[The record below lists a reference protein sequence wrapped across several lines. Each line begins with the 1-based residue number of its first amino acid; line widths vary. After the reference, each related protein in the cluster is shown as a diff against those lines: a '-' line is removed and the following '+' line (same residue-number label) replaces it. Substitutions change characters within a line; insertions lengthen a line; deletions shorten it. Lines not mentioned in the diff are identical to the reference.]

1 MDNKQPGLSKISEV
15 KGAIKEIKEIEHENS
30 SEEISS
36 ENEKENNKSK
46 KNESLKKEGSH
57 SNSQISGKS
66 NKENIIEGDKLEL
79 KNSEEDDEE
88 KKSSENNENSE
99 KSKKEKSF
107 LSENSSEDEG
117 NKNESKSISNSQ
129 YKDLK
134 EENFHSIEE
143 YYAELRKVYNS
154 NNQYKDSEFGDDK
167 NFFGGDDVED
177 DERNV
182 SDIGFDRIVYDDDKI
197 NFFAYENSSNN
208 LEYEFKIK
216 RGIMKDRYFL
226 GAFLM
231 LFRRRE
237 EFFTD
242 LILDPQHIKENIN
255 AGFIGFTFFINGEWI
270 NVTID
275 TTIPRH
281 GDEISLS
288 NTETA
293 NAYWMCLF
301 EKAYAKIFKTYTVL
315 EMKGVKDFLVDFT
328 GGWSKLTEFT
338 NNKEMGFDEN
348 KKKSLFEEI
357 QKALEIKSLV
367 GCMKYDETK
376 EKEDLEDDKSEEGCE
391 DEAIVPNCMYNILD
405 AREDNGI
412 KLIYLV
418 NYWPKGKWTSSYSV
432 EDETWEANKAL
443 AERLDYQVSQ
453 SDGTFWMSFDD
464 WLTYFNRIYYCR
476 IFPEQWSQMVIPGKW
491 TAITSGGAP
500 PKVKP
505 WLPEKYHPPEQ
516 KKDIMSATMG
526 MPSMMGQAT
535 FKGTLNKKT
544 MMNTASFYNNQNM
557 TSLGKTSIINNNLGS
572 NKLGFMSSKKSLG
585 PSGVL
590 QPSLGTVNSG
600 AQSQSQK
607 GENNTK
613 KEGDNK
619 DEKNN
624 KNGKKK
630 KQVARVIYNPI
641 KRNTIQDT
649 EDRFFLNPQYKI
661 EITPGTRLNIS
672 LMQEDK
678 KIQDNNYLS
687 VAFLLIYCKGR
698 FSRVWE
704 IKEENIIRKAVSE
717 IEVPEGQEKK
727 NKRETTI
734 QLDYLDTLKKINEGR
749 KKKIPRGECIQMNL
763 IPYIDYNTKYETE
776 RQGKTVQFKIH
787 AIETVFWLRLF
798 ASTNIYVAELSRPY
812 ECTASSS
819 WSQDKNF
826 TAGGARYITERNKTR
841 ENSKWPIN
849 PQYLIT
855 FDKNISM
862 KIILK
867 KTNGHFSVEENKIGF
882 LLTKPEQTQEKGI
895 SNKAK
900 TMSEF
905 HKTNNSFLKT
915 DQISRVMESTQRILD
930 SKSNL
935 LIDIY
940 PKMYINNS
948 EWVVESSY
956 SNSYCSCLFMN
967 FNKIDSPL
975 IIIPTL
981 DLPSSPFDF
990 ELKIYSNR
998 PARIFSLNNE
1008 NCCLLIGEWKDN
1020 NCGGSHLSK
1029 DDKKKKSGNEIDD
1042 YSGLIKKPLTWYNNP
1057 KFHLCFEIK
1066 KKENKN
1072 KENNEKKNDENEKE
1086 NNEKENEND
1095 KIYNNIPQIDFEIVL
1110 TRFERIWKPIISRGV
1125 VNSMLGIYV
1134 FEYDTI
1140 NWKKKCIN
1148 FNTVEFMPQNEVTVK
1163 FSLKDVNPKGFI
1175 IMPVTYGEGI
1185 KGPFLIMAKCKTK
1198 FTFTQLE
1205 DNFE

>member
-1 MDNKQPGLSKISEV
+1 
-15 KGAIKEIKEIEHENS
+15 
-30 SEEISS
+30 
-36 ENEKENNKSK
+36 
-46 KNESLKKEGSH
+46 
-57 SNSQISGKS
+57 
-66 NKENIIEGDKLEL
+66 
-79 KNSEEDDEE
+79 
-88 KKSSENNENSE
+88 
-99 KSKKEKSF
+99 
-107 LSENSSEDEG
+107 
-117 NKNESKSISNSQ
+117 
-129 YKDLK
+129 
-134 EENFHSIEE
+134 
-143 YYAELRKVYNS
+143 
-154 NNQYKDSEFGDDK
+154 
-167 NFFGGDDVED
+167 
-177 DERNV
+177 
-182 SDIGFDRIVYDDDKI
+182 
-197 NFFAYENSSNN
+197 
-208 LEYEFKIK
+208 
-216 RGIMKDRYFL
+216 
-226 GAFLM
+226 
-231 LFRRRE
+231 
-237 EFFTD
+237 
-242 LILDPQHIKENIN
+242 
-255 AGFIGFTFFINGEWI
+255 
-270 NVTID
+270 
-275 TTIPRH
+275 
-281 GDEISLS
+281 
-288 NTETA
+288 
-293 NAYWMCLF
+293 
-301 EKAYAKIFKTYTVL
+301 
-315 EMKGVKDFLVDFT
+315 
-328 GGWSKLTEFT
+328 
-338 NNKEMGFDEN
+338 
-348 KKKSLFEEI
+348 
-357 QKALEIKSLV
+357 
-367 GCMKYDETK
+367 
-376 EKEDLEDDKSEEGCE
+376 
-391 DEAIVPNCMYNILD
+391 
-405 AREDNGI
+405 
-412 KLIYLV
+412 
-418 NYWPKGKWTSSYSV
+418 
-432 EDETWEANKAL
+432 
-443 AERLDYQVSQ
+443 
-453 SDGTFWMSFDD
+453 
-464 WLTYFNRIYYCR
+464 
-476 IFPEQWSQMVIPGKW
+476 
-491 TAITSGGAP
+491 
-500 PKVKP
+500 
-505 WLPEKYHPPEQ
+505 
-516 KKDIMSATMG
+516 
-526 MPSMMGQAT
+526 
-535 FKGTLNKKT
+535 
-544 MMNTASFYNNQNM
+544 
-557 TSLGKTSIINNNLGS
+557 
-572 NKLGFMSSKKSLG
+572 
-585 PSGVL
+585 
-590 QPSLGTVNSG
+590 
-600 AQSQSQK
+600 
-607 GENNTK
+607 
-613 KEGDNK
+613 
-619 DEKNN
+619 
-624 KNGKKK
+624 
-630 KQVARVIYNPI
+630 
-641 KRNTIQDT
+641 
-649 EDRFFLNPQYKI
+649 
-661 EITPGTRLNIS
+661 
-672 LMQEDK
+672 MQEDK
-678 KIQDNNYLS
+678 KIHDNNYLS

-717 IEVPEGQEKK
+717 IEVPEGSEKK

-787 AIETVFWLRLF
+787 AVETVFWLRVF
-798 ASTNIYVAELSRPY
+798 ASTNIYVSELSRPY

-826 TAGGARYITERNKTR
+826 SAGGARYITERNKTR
-841 ENSKWPIN
+841 ENSKWSIN

-905 HKTNNSFLKT
+905 HKSNNSFLKT

-1029 DDKKKKSGNEIDD
+1029 DDKKKKRGNEIDD

-1066 KKENKN
+1066 KNKKEKENKN
-1072 KENNEKKNDENEKE
+1072 KDNNEKKNDENEKE
-1086 NNEKENEND
+1086 NDEKENEDENIN
-1095 KIYNNIPQIDFEIVL
+1095 KNIPQIDFEIVL

-1205 DNFE
+1205 DNFNNIEIKIKLNKVISFFLYFKNN